1 MKGKKLTEWLA
12 NKKVVSSCAAIAL
25 AAVIGGV
32 SLFSGVGETPEFP
45 SYTDP
50 IMETSIIEDE
60 TPLASQPKTTVKTTS
75 STKTIRKTVKLKKGF
90 QEELHQETE
99 NQNKS
104 NQ

>member
-32 SLFSGVGETPEFP
+32 SLFSGAGETPEFP

-50 IMETSIIEDE
+50 IMECN
-60 TPLASQPKTTVKTTS
+60 P
-75 STKTIRKTVKLKKGF
+75 
-90 QEELHQETE
+90 
-99 NQNKS
+99 
-104 NQ
+104 

>member
-32 SLFSGVGETPEFP
+32 SLFSGAGETPEFP

-60 TPLASQPKTTVKTTS
+60 TPAEDYCEDYLQYQDN
-75 STKTIRKTVKLKKGF
+75 
-90 QEELHQETE
+90 QEDC
-99 NQNKS
+99 
-104 NQ
+104 